1 MANANPSRSGQQNL
15 AGTVDA
21 LWLKVFAGEV
31 LTYFNNATALFL
43 DKQVIRTI
51 TAGKSA

>member
-31 LTYFNNATALFL
+31 LTYFNNEALFL
-43 DKQVIRTI
+43 DKQVVRTI
-51 TAGKSA
+51 TQGKSA